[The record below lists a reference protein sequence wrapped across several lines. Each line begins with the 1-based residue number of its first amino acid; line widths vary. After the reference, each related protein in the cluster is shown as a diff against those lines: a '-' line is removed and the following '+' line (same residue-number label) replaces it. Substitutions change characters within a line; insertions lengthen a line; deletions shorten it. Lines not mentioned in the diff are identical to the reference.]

1 MSLLHLVPAEIFT
14 HIAVFLACDDPYSPP
29 TDLLALQATH
39 PDFHLSLNCHINPAV
54 WAAAFRF
61 RFDHLAVLR
70 RNFRPNGRDYYDQ
83 LRQYTET
90 LAAVRRLDA
99 DLDEEAIRT
108 IYVMLLDNNGKNR
121 SQLERAGVDAFLHH
135 YLRTRLW
142 LGAENHDGWPIESAE
157 NVYILW
163 ALWLVTTPEK
173 LALEP
178 TAERE
183 RIVALLLPYVL
194 NPYRYCQAEAPP
206 CHFVCPLPAS
216 PRQIS
221 PISMPSAHGP
231 YPVYA
236 DPGRLV
242 ALPYFGSMPAFAPP
256 PITPAAKLLYFAR
269 REIVP
274 FNIPPH
280 LPRTRAEAPASTE
293 PHPVQE
299 DFVEVNAHRGAAP
312 PPSVTWDWVEGCKR
326 VNGVRDDTLADHSV
340 LWDSDYWR
348 RRLCGNAWLQ
358 NPKWRPGRVY
368 EPGCM
373 DGLWQGRLAVRAFS
387 VMRAHLFDL
396 FVVATRRCNASPD
409 FSRCVPLPL
418 Q

>member
-157 NVYILW
+157 NAYILW

-269 REIVP
+269 REIIP

-299 DFVEVNAHRGAAP
+299 TLLRLMRTVEPHPRRPSRGTGSRAASASTAFATT
-312 PPSVTWDWVEGCKR
+312 PSQTIVSFGIPTTGDVDCVAMHGCR
-326 VNGVRDDTLADHSV
+326 TPSGDQVVCTSLA
-340 LWDSDYWR
+340 
-348 RRLCGNAWLQ
+348 AWTAY
-358 NPKWRPGRVY
+358 GRVDLPY
-368 EPGCM
+368 
-373 DGLWQGRLAVRAFS
+373 VRFLVDCYACS
-387 VMRAHLFDL
+387 
-396 FVVATRRCNASPD
+396 FV
-409 FSRCVPLPL
+409 
-418 Q
+418 

>member
-1 MSLLHLVPAEIFT
+1 MSLLHLVPAEILT

-39 PDFHLSLNCHINPAV
+39 PDLHLSLNCHINPAV

-99 DLDEEAIRT
+99 NPDEEAIRT

-135 YLRTRLW
+135 YLTTRFW
-142 LGAENHDGWPIESAE
+142 LGAEEHDGWPIESAE

-221 PISMPSAHGP
+221 PVSVPSAHGP

-269 REIVP
+269 RETIP

-293 PHPVQE
+293 PRPVQE

-312 PPSVTWDWVEGCKR
+312 PPSITWDWVEGCKR
-326 VNGVRDDTLADHSV
+326 VNGIRDDTLADHSV
-340 LWDSDYWR
+340 FWDSDYWR

-358 NPKWRPGRVY
+358 SPKWRPGRVY

-387 VMRAHLFDL
+387 
-396 FVVATRRCNASPD
+396 S
-409 FSRCVPLPL
+409 
-418 Q
+418 